1 MTEPTSEP
9 GPVPDRS
16 VMPMP
21 DPPPAPI
28 PEPAASRTASVPPT
42 QLPRKGLP
50 IDARF
55 LAWLARTIARCVLR
69 IRVEGLE
76 HLPATGA
83 FILAPNHISNIDP
96 PLVHGWAAPRVGQR
110 LRFLAKEVLFK
121 GFAGRLLRWQ
131 GVVPVK
137 MGGSDMEAYRVAK
150 AMLAAGDVIVI
161 FPEGTRSKDGRLG
174 RPRPG
179 VSMLASREQV
189 PVVPVGISGSDAFL
203 QKGSKVPRVGARVIV
218 RFGPAYLP
226 TTPKGDRRAALAAA
240 DEELVRRIAALLE
253 PRHRGD
259 VEPWPDA

>member
-1 MTEPTSEP
+1 MTDPTLDPTATPSAEPA
-9 GPVPDRS
+9 V
-16 VMPMP
+16 
-21 DPPPAPI
+21 PAP
-28 PEPAASRTASVPPT
+28 ASVPPT

-55 LAWLARTIARCVLR
+55 LAWLARFISACVLR

-76 HLPATGA
+76 HLPPTGA

-96 PLVHGWAAPRVGQR
+96 PLIHGWAAPRVGQR

-137 MGGSDMEAYRVAK
+137 MGGSDMEAYRVAR
-150 AMLAAGDVIVI
+150 AMLADGDVIVI

-174 RPRPG
+174 RPKPG
-179 VSMLASREQV
+179 VSMLASREHV
-189 PVVPVGISGSDAFL
+189 PVVPVGISGSDDFL
-203 QKGSKVPRVGARVIV
+203 QKGSRLPRVGARVIV

-226 TTPKGDRRAALAAA
+226 TTPKGGDRRAALAAA
-240 DEELVRRIAALLE
+240 DEELLRRIAALLE

-259 VEPWPDA
+259 VEPWTDA